1 MIRPAGT
8 IEKRAAE
15 KFPIGFRYRDP
26 DIPAGVTVT
35 AVTAASSPAGLTVGS
50 GQYDAN
56 EVFAWIEGGTAG
68 TDYTVRFT
76 TALSDT
82 KILVD
87 DFVVKVR

>member
-15 KFPIGFRYRDP
+15 KFPVGFRYLEP
-26 DIPAGVTVT
+26 DLPDGVTITGV
-35 AVTAASSPAGLTVGS
+35 VAAGTPSGLTVGS
-50 GQYDAN
+50 GQFSGA
-56 EVFAWIEGGTAG
+56 EIFAWVEGGTAG

-76 TALSDT
+76 TTLSDG

>member
-8 IEKRAAE
+8 IEKRVAE

-26 DIPAGVTVT
+26 DLPSGVQIQGV
-35 AVTAASSPAGLTVGS
+35 VISVSPPGLTVGS
-50 GQYDAN
+50 GQVSGA
-56 EVFAWIEGGTAG
+56 EVFCWIEGGAAG
-68 TDYTVRFT
+68 TDYAVRFT
-76 TALSDT
+76 TTLSDT

>member
-8 IEKRAAE
+8 IEKRAGE

-26 DIPAGVTVT
+26 DLPGGVTITGVT
-35 AVTAASSPAGLTVGS
+35 AVASPSGLTVGS
-50 GQYDAN
+50 GQYSGA

-68 TDYTVRFT
+68 VDYQVRFT
-76 TALSDT
+76 STLSDT
-82 KILVD
+82 KILID